1 MANVGAVISS
11 IRNIMRQDRGISGD
25 AQRLEQLGWML
36 FLKIMG
42 DKDQELEIIKE
53 NYVSVIPSKFQ
64 WSNWASDPE
73 GITGDELLEFID
85 SNSEDNKG
93 LFASLKNLTSNT
105 NSERAAIVKEVF
117 DGSNNYMKSGYELRK
132 VINKLNEIN
141 FNNSEDKH
149 IFGNIYESIL
159 QELRDAG
166 NKGEYYTPRAVT
178 QLMTKMTNPK
188 LGEKVLDPAAGT
200 GGFLSAAIDHVREN
214 YVKTVDDEHILQ
226 KSITGWELKP
236 VAYVLGLTNLILHE
250 MEVPDYHYIDSLKKE
265 YNGIGSKDRVDV
277 ILANPP
283 FGASIADGVETN
295 FPATYR
301 CKESADLFIVLML
314 QLLKANGRAAIVLPD
329 GSITGEGV
337 KSRIREKLLT
347 DCNLHTI
354 IRLPQSTFFPATVA
368 TNLLFFE
375 KGSPTKDIW
384 YYEHKIPEGQK
395 SYSKTKPIQFEEF
408 EPLISWWNNRK
419 ENSIA
424 WKVNI
429 NELKDW
435 DLDIKNPHKE
445 DEISGNPK
453 LLLDSFK
460 SSNDDFNKNLNY
472 IIEELSLQKH
482 NVLGKIL
489 NNHTYLFKKIEVV
502 KLIKQCI
509 LQEAIQGKLTE
520 VWRNQNSNI
529 PSVIELLEKIKL
541 EKEQLIK
548 KGDIKKGKKQLS
560 NDLGDIHFSL
570 PENWIYV
577 DLDDITQ
584 YITDGTHQTP
594 KYTSS
599 GRIFLSAQ
607 NVKPFKFMPERHK
620 YVSEQDYQQYIKN
633 KIPEKGDLLIGRVGS
648 KGETAVIDRDI
659 EFAFYVSL
667 GLVKTFKDLT
677 SPEYLSIVLNSPY
690 GNRYATGNMSSIGA
704 SAGNFN
710 LGRIRSLP
718 IPFPSLEEQKEIVRI
733 VDTLMISCNI
743 LEEEIQLSD
752 KTSNQLMEAVF
763 KEAFETKEEIVE
775 TEFQN

>member
-105 NSERAAIVKEVF
+105 NPERAAIVKEVF

-178 QLMTKMTNPK
+178 QLMTQMTNPK

-200 GGFLSAAIDHVREN
+200 GGFLSAAIDHVRDN

-250 MEVPDYHYIDSLKKE
+250 IDVPDYHYIDSLKKE

-295 FPATYR
+295 FPATFR
-301 CKESADLFIVLML
+301 CKESADLFVILMM
-314 QLLKANGRAAIVLPD
+314 QMLKQNGRCAIVLPD
-329 GSITGEGV
+329 GSLTGDGV
-337 KSRIREKLLT
+337 KSRIREKLMT

-354 IRLPQSTFFPATVA
+354 IRMPTSTFFPAAVA
-368 TNLLFFE
+368 TNLLFFD
-375 KGSPTKDIW
+375 KGSNTKEIW
-384 YYEHKIPEGQK
+384 YYEHKLPEGQK
-395 SYSKTKPIQFEEF
+395 SYSKTKPIQFKEF
-408 EPLISWWNNRK
+408 SEIIKWWDNRV
-419 ENSIA
+419 ESDVA
-424 WKVNI
+424 WKVNV
-429 NELKDW
+429 NELQNW
-435 DLDIKNPHKE
+435 DLDIKNPFEKE
-445 DEISGNPK
+445 EISGD
-453 LLLDSFK
+453 LDKIYKTFK
-460 SSNDDFNKNLNY
+460 DNKANIEILIEEIVNNVFSIDNDLIMEVINKNLNLLCTNDALK
-472 IIEELSLQKH
+472 IIKS
-482 NVLGKIL
+482 GI
-489 NNHTYLFKKIEVV
+489 
-502 KLIKQCI
+502 IKNA
-509 LQEAIQGKLTE
+509 LKGDLTNKWRKDNPNFEASSE
-520 VWRNQNSNI
+520 
-529 PSVIELLEKIKL
+529 
-541 EKEQLIK
+541 LIK
-548 KGDIKKGKKQLS
+548 KIKKNKEILIKEKGLRNESVVRKSLTSQNQFDIPNKWEWTFLDELVIFTNGKAHEQLVNSNGDYVLVNSKFVSTNGMIKKYASEILTPLYKNDIAIVMSDVPNGRALSRCFLVDQDEKYTLNQRIGSLTSIAGINPEYLKMILDRNPHYLSFNDGKKQTNL
-560 NDLGDIHFSL
+560 
-570 PENWIYV
+570 
-577 DLDDITQ
+577 
-584 YITDGTHQTP
+584 
-594 KYTSS
+594 K
-599 GRIFLSAQ
+599 
-607 NVKPFKFMPERHK
+607 K
-620 YVSEQDYQQYIKN
+620 EQI
-633 KIPEKGDLLIGRVGS
+633 
-648 KGETAVIDRDI
+648 
-659 EFAFYVSL
+659 
-667 GLVKTFKDLT
+667 
-677 SPEYLSIVLNSPY
+677 LNCPVP
-690 GNRYATGNMSSIGA
+690 
-704 SAGNFN
+704 
-710 LGRIRSLP
+710 L
-718 IPFPSLEEQKEIVRI
+718 PSLEEQIIIVQE
-733 VDTLMISCNI
+733 VHNLLKKCEI
-743 LEEEIQLSD
+743 LENEIYKSEKLN
-752 KTSNQLMEAVF
+752 KLLMDVVL
-763 KEAFETKEEIVE
+763 KEAFEINELIL
-775 TEFQN
+775 